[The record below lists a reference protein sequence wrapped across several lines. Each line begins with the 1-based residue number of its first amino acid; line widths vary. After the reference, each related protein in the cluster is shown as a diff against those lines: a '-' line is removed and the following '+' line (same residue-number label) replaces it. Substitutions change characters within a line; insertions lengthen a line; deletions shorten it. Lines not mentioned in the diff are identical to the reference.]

1 MSGMEARQRL
11 GLGDADKVI
20 LFFGSIAPYKG
31 LEYLIAAFH
40 QILAWRDVE
49 WNDLSR
55 GMARND
61 DQLDTDEGHLRVF
74 WRRWN
79 ELT

>member
-1 MSGMEARQRL
+1 VAALEAVQQ
-11 GLGDADKVI
+11 GFA
-20 LFFGSIAPYKG
+20 
-31 LEYLIAAFH
+31 
-40 QILAWRDVE
+40 AWRDVQ

-74 WRRWN
+74 WRRWS
-79 ELT
+79 ELMETAA